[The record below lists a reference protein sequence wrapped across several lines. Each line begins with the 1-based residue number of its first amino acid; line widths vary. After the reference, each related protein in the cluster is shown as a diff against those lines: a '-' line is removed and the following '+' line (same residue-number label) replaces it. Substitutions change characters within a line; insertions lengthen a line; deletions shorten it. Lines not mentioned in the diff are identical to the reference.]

1 MQALLL
7 QLLAPDPKLLLHL
20 HQPGLVFLFGLGHL
34 LAGLEQQLLTLLARL
49 VAQLGHLA
57 LCLLA
62 HRLGADQLLPLLT
75 RLADHLIGLLA
86 GLVDEVF
93 FLTNQLLGLGQLAG
107 QGFPNR
113 IHHLDGVLL
122 VDQAPTTE
130 GDPAAIQ
137 HDLLQLVELIQHGF
151 DLGLSHH
158 VKLADPD

>member
-1 MQALLL
+1 M
-7 QLLAPDPKLLLHL
+7 LLHL
-20 HQPGLVFLFGLGHL
+20 HQPTLVLLLRLGHL
-34 LAGLEQQLLTLLARL
+34 LARLEQHLFTLLARL

-57 LCLLA
+57 LGLLA
-62 HRLGADQLLPLLT
+62 HRLGTDQLFPLLAG
-75 RLADHLIGLLA
+75 LADHFIGLLA
-86 GLVDEVF
+86 GLGDEL
-93 FLTNQLLGLGQLAG
+93 FLLTDQLLGLGQLAG

-113 IHHLDGVLL
+113 IHQLDGVLL
-122 VDQAPTTE
+122 VDQAPATE